1 MIMPDHLLDVVIP
14 LVLAGTLMGV
24 WLVGRW
30 LVDVARRSDRFDIW

>member
-1 MIMPDHLLDVVIP
+1 VIVADDLVDVVI
-14 LVLAGTLMGV
+14 VMVVIGVAMGV

>member
-1 MIMPDHLLDVVIP
+1 MIVADDLVDVVI
-14 LVLAGTLMGV
+14 VMVVIGVAMGV